1 MNNENFAG
9 IMGTVKQAE
18 VTSGGMRIRHRKPL
32 CSAAGMCT
40 EKKRGRGYGN
50 CSCKNKGK

>member
-18 VTSGGMRIRHRKPL
+18 VTSGVLQEM
-32 CSAAGMCT
+32 
-40 EKKRGRGYGN
+40 
-50 CSCKNKGK
+50 GK